1 MADADDGQDL
11 AVRLEVLPGAGR
23 GAADHELEAEGAG
36 VPGLVGEG
44 GLLVLRVEGADGG
57 EGDGAVAEEHGGVV
71 PQQRRGDVA
80 DREDGDADH
89 GARLDADVRLH
100 FRRGSGARDLP
111 AMRGRGWGSVEEIEI
126 EREALGVAEV
136 ELLLDRAVAILHQGR
151 TIGGRLDAGGA

>member
-44 GLLVLRVEGADGG
+44 GLLVLGVEGAGGG
-57 EGDGAVAEEHGGVV
+57 EGDGAAVAEEHGGVV
-71 PQQRRGDVA
+71 PQQRRGDGA
-80 DREDGDADH
+80 DREDGHPDH

-100 FRRGSGARDLP
+100 FSPATPGPEIARRFGRRRGAPEGDR
-111 AMRGRGWGSVEEIEI
+111 IEI
-126 EREALGVAEV
+126 E
-136 ELLLDRAVAILHQGR
+136 GR
-151 TIGGRLDAGGA
+151 GGRVF

>member
-1 MADADDGQDL
+1 ML
-11 AVRLEVLPGAGR
+11 
-23 GAADHELEAEGAG
+23 H
-36 VPGLVGEG
+36 
-44 GLLVLRVEGADGG
+44 VEGADGG

>member
-100 FRRGSGARDLP
+100 FRRGSCARDLP

-126 EREALGVAEV
+126 EREALGEIG
-136 ELLLDRAVAILHQGR
+136 RAHV
-151 TIGGRLDAGGA
+151 

>member
-44 GLLVLRVEGADGG
+44 GLLVLGVEGAGGG

-71 PQQRRGDVA
+71 PQQRRGDGA
-80 DREDGDADH
+80 DREDGHPDH

-100 FRRGSGARDLP
+100 FSRRLWGRRPPGDSGGDGER
-111 AMRGRGWGSVEEIEI
+111 RKEI
-126 EREALGVAEV
+126 
-136 ELLLDRAVAILHQGR
+136 
-151 TIGGRLDAGGA
+151 